1 MEKQELI
8 NEIITFNNDSKLLS
22 LREKYS
28 EASFF
33 EIISKERS
41 ETTFSAF
48 LQWLFQGDFTKLS
61 FSSPVV
67 MLLDI
72 LASKANVKVLSEDL
86 KTALITRKFHVK
98 SVQVEAEK
106 NVKELASEVIESG
119 ELKKEDMLL
128 IASNCQDRVDIFIE
142 CDCDYDGKESKIQI
156 LIENKVD
163 STEGGKKNER
173 INLPEEYK
181 KSNQTQRYYIGTHS
195 KSECNN
201 LYQFYVYLTPE
212 KTIIEDLNDK
222 FIHITYQDI
231 LDKIII
237 PILNSSSV
245 STRSRFFLEEFKN
258 ELTFP
263 NPDGD
268 AIHSAIAT
276 DLSTQEEL
284 SKIFEDYKELII
296 QSIIATASSNFWYI
310 KKNDSYFDYQPK
322 EELLEC
328 YFESKKNE
336 FQINGWISSEGKAK
350 NVKPIKLKETEEW
363 YYYSGKQYP
372 NLQRIVNDGYLC
384 EVDDDVKSLLIAF
397 WDENKKIIRAIIDNI
412 SQKGKI
418 QCLVDSISK
427 RDNIRLKYNIYY
439 DGKKL
444 NVDKAL
450 NNAETAFAIINQ
462 YICTYQQVTLEDLN
476 KTFPPKKVNT
486 YYIAKNGWLNQLFYQ
501 YSEDG
506 TYETKNGA
514 LVSIKDDKWDFFQ
527 DDKHYLKLSDSKLI
541 MLKMWRTSDLNRL
554 IDYVQTLEDFGE
566 KIKVTIAGKD
576 NSN

>member
-1 MEKQELI
+1 MTKQELI
-8 NEIITFNNDSKLLS
+8 KKIITFNNDSKLLS

-48 LQWLFQGDFTKLS
+48 LRWLFQGDFTKLS

-72 LASKANVKVLSEDL
+72 LASKANVQSLSEDL
-86 KTALITRKFHVK
+86 KAALITRKFHVK

-128 IASNCQDRVDIFIE
+128 IASNCQDRIDIFIE
-142 CDCDYDGKESKIQI
+142 CACDYDGKESKIQI

-173 INLPEEYK
+173 INLPEDYK

-263 NPDGD
+263 NPEGD
-268 AIHSAIAT
+268 AIHPAIAT
-276 DLSTQEEL
+276 DFSTQKEL
-284 SKIFEDYKELII
+284 GKIFENYKDLII

-310 KKNDSYFDYQPK
+310 KKIDSYFDRQPK

-328 YFESKKNE
+328 YFEDKKSE
-336 FQINGWISSEGKAK
+336 FEKSSWISSEDIAGNFKTFK
-350 NVKPIKLKETEEW
+350 VQGW
-363 YYYSGKQYP
+363 YYNSRQQYP
-372 NLQRIVNDGYLC
+372 KLQRIVNDGYLY

-397 WDENKKIIRAIIDNI
+397 WGENKKIIRAVIDNI

-418 QCLVDSISK
+418 QCLVDSISR

-439 DGKKL
+439 DGQKL
-444 NVDKAL
+444 NGDKPL
-450 NNAETAFAIINQ
+450 NNAETAFAIIKQ
-462 YICTYQQVTLEDLN
+462 YICTHQVTLKELN
-476 KTFPPKKVNT
+476 KTFSPEKVNT

-501 YSEDG
+501 YSEGG
-506 TYETKNGA
+506 TYKTQNGA
-514 LVSIKDDKWDFFQ
+514 LVSTKDDKWDFFQ
-527 DDKHYLKLSDSKLI
+527 DDKHYLELSDSKSI
-541 MLKMWRTSDLNRL
+541 MLKMWRTNDLNRL
-554 IDYVQTLEDFGE
+554 IEYVQTLKDFGD
-566 KIKVTIAGKD
+566 KVKVIIAGKD

>member
-1 MEKQELI
+1 MKKQELI
-8 NEIITFNNDSKLLS
+8 DKIITFNNDSKLLS

-98 SVQVEAEK
+98 SIQVEAEK

-128 IASNCQDRVDIFIE
+128 IASNCQDRIDIFIE
-142 CDCDYDGKESKIQI
+142 CACDYEEKECKIQI

-163 STEGGKKNER
+163 STEGGRKNER
-173 INLPEEYK
+173 INLPEDYK

-263 NPDGD
+263 NPEGD
-268 AIHSAIAT
+268 AIHPAIAT
-276 DLSTQEEL
+276 DFSTQKEL
-284 SKIFEDYKELII
+284 GKIFENYKDLII

-310 KKNDSYFDYQPK
+310 KKIDSYFDYQPK

-328 YFESKKNE
+328 YFEDKKSE
-336 FQINGWISSEGKAK
+336 FENSGWISSEDIARNFKTFKVQG
-350 NVKPIKLKETEEW
+350 W
-363 YYYSGKQYP
+363 YYNSGKPYP
-372 NLQRIVNDGYLC
+372 KLQEIVNDGYLF

-397 WDENKKIIRAIIDNI
+397 WGENKKIIRAIIDNI

-462 YICTYQQVTLEDLN
+462 YISTYQQVTLKDLN
-476 KTFPPKKVNT
+476 KTFSPEKVNT

-506 TYETKNGA
+506 TYKTKNGA
-514 LVSIKDDKWDFFQ
+514 LVNIKDDKWDFFQ
-527 DDKHYLKLSDSKLI
+527 DDKHYLELSDSKLI

-554 IDYVQTLEDFGE
+554 IDYVQTLKDFGE

-576 NSN
+576 NS